1 MILFT
6 PLALQEFKMRL
17 LLICLLMTFIILGT
31 TFQVSEINS
40 FDQGLTN
47 K

>member
-1 MILFT
+1 MMTLFT
-6 PLALQEFKMRL
+6 PLAPQQLKMRL

-31 TFQVSEINS
+31 TFQISEIYS
-40 FDQGLTN
+40 FDQ